1 MKKILGIV
9 FGLLFTIVAVSAYD
23 GTTKSLVG
31 IETGYGQFDYSAANQ
46 DNINMGRTS
55 SSEDFGIIG
64 LKIGAENEDF
74 RLFLDAN
81 YYQVSGAFDYANSV
95 GGSLQYLLFITND
108 FNFFFGINGGLM
120 NIKVVDSGIGKSYE
134 YSDPYFGGDI
144 GFNYDITDLLGWEI
158 GARYVNIDAENTQ
171 YYEDPESGDTLSRT
185 YKVEQ
190 MINVYTSLIF
200 KFYVN

>member
-1 MKKILGIV
+1 MLGIV
-9 FGLLFTIVAVSAYD
+9 FGFLFSVVAVSAYD

-31 IETGYGQFDYSAANQ
+31 IEAGYGQFDYSAANQ
-46 DNINMGRTS
+46 DNINIGRTS
-55 SSEDFGIIG
+55 SSEDFGTVG

-74 RLFLDAN
+74 RIFLDAK
-81 YYQVSGAFDYANSV
+81 YYQVSGDFDYANSV
-95 GGSLQYLLFITND
+95 GGSLQYLLFITKD
-108 FNFFFGINGGLM
+108 FNLFFGVNGGLM

-144 GFNYDITDLLGWEI
+144 GFNYEIMDLLGLEI

-171 YYEDPESGDTLSRT
+171 YYTDPDSGDTMSRT

-190 MINVYTSLIF
+190 MINFYTSLIF

>member
-1 MKKILGIV
+1 MKKTILALMFSV
-9 FGLLFTIVAVSAYD
+9 SLFAYD

>member
-1 MKKILGIV
+1 MKKVLLALLISTGV
-9 FGLLFTIVAVSAYD
+9 FAYD

-108 FNFFFGINGGLM
+108 FNLFFGVNGGLM

-144 GFNYDITDLLGWEI
+144 GFNYDITDQLGLEL

-171 YYEDPESGDTLSRT
+171 YYDYKDPESGDTLSRT

>member
-1 MKKILGIV
+1 VKKILL
-9 FGLLFTIVAVSAYD
+9 GLLITAGLFAYD

-31 IETGYGQFDYSAANQ
+31 IETGYGQFDYSAANR
-46 DNINMGRTS
+46 DNINMGRSS

-74 RLFLDAN
+74 RLFLDAK
-81 YYQVSGAFDYANSV
+81 YYQVSGAFDYANSI

-108 FNFFFGINGGLM
+108 FNLFFGVNGGLM
-120 NIKVVDSGIGKSYE
+120 NIKVVDNGIGKSYE

-144 GFNYDITDLLGWEI
+144 GFNYDITDQLGLEL

-171 YYEDPESGDTLSRT
+171 YYIDPESGDTLSRT

-190 MINVYTSLIF
+190 MLNIYTSIIF